1 MLELFLG
8 QIPEA
13 IFFSLFMIYTKR
25 LKEKRILFTVLMTI
39 EYLLLK
45 AFIHYNIWFQ
55 ILYTTI
61 VYFILKSL
69 YEEKAQITD
78 IFTFTIGSII
88 LTLSCII
95 LYFIVYTITKSY
107 ICFVIVNRIFIFVF
121 IFLLKNKLYKIEKIY
136 KKLWNRND
144 IVKKKIKTTT
154 FRAIN
159 VVMFNGIFYA
169 LNIIMLYAIYYNN
182 LKGGV

>member
-1 MLELFLG
+1 MLELLLG

-13 IFFSLFMIYTKR
+13 IFFSLFMIYTKN
-25 LKEKRILFTVLMTI
+25 LKEKRILFTILMVI

-55 ILYTTI
+55 ILYTAI

-78 IFTFTIGSII
+78 IFTFTIANII

-95 LYFIVYTITKSY
+95 LYFVVYNITKSY
-107 ICFVIVNRIFIFVF
+107 ILFVIINRIFIFG
-121 IFLLKNKLYKIEKIY
+121 FLILFKNKLNNIQKIY

-144 IVKKKIKTTT
+144 MKKKKIKTTT
-154 FRAIN
+154 FRA
-159 VVMFNGIFYA
+159 
-169 LNIIMLYAIYYNN
+169 LNIVIFNTVFYIINISMLYAIYCNN

>member
-1 MLELFLG
+1 M
-8 QIPEA
+8 
-13 IFFSLFMIYTKR
+13 K
-25 LKEKRILFTVLMTI
+25 K
-39 EYLLLK
+39 
-45 AFIHYNIWFQ
+45 
-55 ILYTTI
+55 
-61 VYFILKSL
+61 
-69 YEEKAQITD
+69 KAQITD
-78 IFTFTIGSII
+78 IFTFTIASII

-107 ICFVIVNRIFIFVF
+107 ICFVIVNRIFIFGF
-121 IFLLKNKLYKIEKIY
+121 IFVLKNKLYKIEKIY